1 MKPTRNATN
10 TIADV
15 ASNRQLRED
24 SGGVD
29 YPAED
34 WLTSFLYELMRDAA
48 PPGEVERVVR
58 HIEQEPKDGDNRY
71 SNGWLA
77 QYAKNLADRL
87 RSVGQKGDDD
97 VQHGV
102 GATSTER

>member
-10 TIADV
+10 TIADI
-15 ASNRQLRED
+15 ATNTRLREA
-24 SGGVD
+24 SGRVD
-29 YPAED
+29 IPAED

-48 PPGEVERVVR
+48 PPGEVERIVR
-58 HIEQEPKDGDNRY
+58 HIEQEPRDGDNLY

-77 QYAKNLADRL
+77 HYAKNLADRL
-87 RSVGQKGDDD
+87 RSVGKEGDD

-102 GATSTER
+102 GAATTER